1 MDIQEFLQKS
11 SGRWSSIKSNHH
23 VDNTTQQSGKSTIE
37 MELLDANHPLIIQL
51 CQKQDLNPTQVTQGA
66 KIQWDGFLDGD
77 TGSQKGSL
85 MMAVISPDLKTG
97 QIYRSI
103 GNFGMAAPVSRFS
116 FADGQEFVLTTVSDK
131 GTSVE
136 RIWFESDNV
145 RLRHTKIHRPDGS
158 SSIAFCS
165 EVRLGVTKPVPEPE
179 AA

>member
-23 VDNTTQQSGKSTIE
+23 VNTTTQQSGKSTIE
-37 MELLDANHPLIIQL
+37 MELLDANHALIAQL
-51 CQKQDLNPTQVTQGA
+51 CQKQDLNPTKVIQGS

-77 TGSQKGSL
+77 TGSQKGSML
-85 MMAVISPDLKTG
+85 MAVISDDLQTG

-103 GNFGMAAPVSRFS
+103 GNFGIAATVSTFS
-116 FADGQEFVLTTVSDK
+116 FADGKEFVLTTTNEK

-165 EVRLGVTKPVPEPE
+165 EVRLGVTKPAAEP
-179 AA
+179 ANL

>member
-23 VDNTTQQSGKSTIE
+23 VDNTTQESGKSTIE
-37 MELLDANHPLIIQL
+37 MELLDANHALIIQL
-51 CQKQDLNPTQVTQGA
+51 CQKQDLNPTHIIQGA
-66 KIQWDGFLDGD
+66 KVQWDGFLDGQ
-77 TGSQKGSL
+77 TSSQKGSL
-85 MMAVISPDLKTG
+85 IMAVLSDDLKTG

-103 GNFGMAAPVSRFS
+103 GNFGMAAPVSTFS
-116 FADGQEFVLTTVSDK
+116 FADGNEFQLTTQNDK

-165 EVRLGVTKPVPEPE
+165 EVRLGVTKPVAEP
-179 AA
+179 ANP